1 MKTVFRHQAWKICS
15 VLFCAACV
23 VYISCVYFLVVF
35 MLHINATRYWMRIDP
50 LFSPLTVSSVTCDA
64 KRRILDA
71 AKRNN
76 LTGHFLWVGSD
87 SWGSKISPVVQQER
101 VAEGAITILP
111 KRASVDGEARNNLDL
126 TRFLGCFERNS
137 DFNDVFLLLVA
148 FDRYFK
154 SRSLSNNRRNI
165 WFAEFWEENFGC
177 KLGMHGK
184 RPGSPK
190 KCTGILIFIV
200 IINAWNVTRLGAFLT
215 MTVICTRHQCSSSP

>member
-1 MKTVFRHQAWKICS
+1 
-15 VLFCAACV
+15 
-23 VYISCVYFLVVF
+23 
-35 MLHINATRYWMRIDP
+35 MRIGS

-71 AKRNN
+71 AKSNN

-126 TRFLGCFERNS
+126 TRFSGCFEINP
-137 DFNDVFLLLVA
+137 DFNYVFLLLVA

-165 WFAEFWEENFGC
+165 WFAEFWEENFSC

-190 KCTGILIFIV
+190 KCTGIFVFV
-200 IINAWNVTRLGAFLT
+200 IISV
-215 MTVICTRHQCSSSP
+215 SSLQ